1 VLFGSEPKSKA
12 LKIAPFQL
20 CSRELQNP
28 KRKKRERERER
39 TCIRKKRKI
48 EKKEEREGE
57 RTSVRNR
64 RKRWRRRK
72 NLWRILE
79 WTQR

>member
-28 KRKKRERERER
+28 KRKRER

>member
-28 KRKKRERERER
+28 KRKRERERER